1 MYHLEKTSNTQ
12 ISPYQKTKTLTDR
25 FHFRTAVL
33 VKLFLFFLFSGTVA
47 KATTYY
53 SYQSGNWSTANTW
66 TTDPAGTTLLGPAV
80 PTNSDQLVV
89 LAGRTVSLS
98 ANVVTTGHNVNINN
112 GGILDL
118 STFTITTITLLEGEG
133 TLRIGASYF
142 PTATTNNFITVNGG
156 TVEYYNFGAPTT
168 LPATPTTY
176 YNLTLSNSTVTN
188 YTMNLGSALTVLG
201 NFNITATSTGTLTF
215 GIGNDVSTSRA
226 LVFNGN
232 VTVGALC
239 TLNIS
244 AGSTAL
250 HTISMAGN
258 FTINGTVDLTNNA
271 DYAANTLGAA
281 SLTFT
286 GLSDNTVSI
295 NNVSTS
301 FYSFIVNKGVDQT
314 FTLNVTA
321 SVATSPFDGFNSN
334 NMITLTKGTLR
345 LGANITVPQM
355 NISGNNYDL
364 SSSQDV
370 NAGLWIDGATVT
382 LGGSAL
388 VVYGKFRITSGSFT
402 VNNGQSCIV
411 TRGPGEVLI
420 EGGTVTIYSFRVSS
434 AVLGTGTYTQTG
446 GTVNVTGTTLASGY
460 PAFCWPYSASTFVMT
475 GGVLNVSN
483 PGANAAATNGGIMIG
498 SSSYTVTGGT
508 VNVIIPSSA
517 TNFNINSTVPFWD
530 MNISQLGAGTGN
542 ATVADQPNNTVN
554 GVPNPVLAL
563 PLVIL
568 NDLTLISGNTIALDM
583 TPNADQNLTVGRHFN
598 IQSGTTYIPGSN
610 ITTFNGTSNQTFT
623 NNGAITAGLNYLT
636 VNKSA
641 GTLTLAGTASAT
653 TTMLSDLT
661 ITSGTLADGGNAI
674 DVKGNVVNSGT
685 HTGAGMIQ
693 LSSSTASQTISGTN
707 GVFANLK
714 LNNTFN
720 TAGSTMIFLTSNI
733 SVTGTLTL
741 NQNNLFD
748 ISTYNLALGASATIA
763 GSFGPTR
770 FIKTSGQSS
779 DGSITKTYSA
789 SSLTFTYPF
798 GTNATPDYTPATI
811 TLGGTNPS
819 AYGSITV
826 RPVSTESALTTATG
840 VSLTYY
846 WRTTSS
852 GFTLNPSTTV
862 THAYTYLDADIIATE
877 TEYVAGRYNPAT
889 VTWTKGTLSDVN
901 TATNTITF
909 NATNFGAVIDGEYTA
924 GDDNPSGP
932 FNAIRVFYSLN
943 GGGFDYNN
951 TNGDSWSLVSH
962 TGTPTQLVPTV
973 NDIVEIGDAT
983 YNTHNMVID
992 ANGALAG
999 VLKIASGCT
1008 LNIGTTAGHNFG
1020 VYAAPPSGN
1029 GTIRIASA
1037 TVPAGD
1043 FVDFLGATG
1052 GTYEFYG
1059 SSYTLPSTAT
1069 YYNLIINSDAGATIT
1084 LPNNAVTVYGNMT
1097 TKQNAATGTT
1107 YLNVSATSRALII
1120 NGNLTVSSGI
1130 LEFRNGSAS
1139 AVTIGGNVAIASGAI
1154 FRVDNSAALTHT
1166 LSIGGSISNAGTF
1179 DMSTAGSDC
1188 NVTFTGT
1195 GNTGISGVGT
1205 TTNFNTLTV
1214 NKGTSQTPVLTVTST
1229 AFTLSGAEPTLI
1241 LTNGTFKLTSAVT
1254 INPTTTAF
1262 TIPATSCLSVN
1273 GGTINL
1279 STSASDASDV
1289 FLNGKLEILA
1299 GTVNVGNVANNNN
1312 NDIEYFATGLPEIDV
1327 QGTGT
1332 LNVNG
1337 QIRRSAAIVTGIL
1350 SYKQS
1355 GSSTVLIRGRNALST
1370 RAKLEVAN
1378 TGSIFNM
1385 SGTSLL
1391 NIQLGNG
1398 ITFFDL
1404 YLYPG
1409 SSTITGGTIQ
1419 MGNASTAAGQVF
1431 KINATVALYNLTLNT
1446 TNGPTTQMIT
1456 FGLTLKNNL
1465 TIEAGATFVANSL
1478 NVTIGGNLTNSNT
1491 VAATSVTTGGYQPG
1505 STTQVTTFNSTTA
1518 NQTISGTA
1526 TPNRTHFGNLVI
1538 NNTFGTV
1545 TLAANTAITVNETMT
1560 LTAGILADGGNTIV
1574 ALGNISN
1581 SATHTG
1587 AGNITIGAGAATT
1600 HTITG
1605 NGIGAFGN
1613 LVLNST
1619 SGVNVTAN
1627 TAINGTLTFNVAGL
1641 LYIDNKLLRL
1651 GAAASIVGADATKY
1665 IKTNGTLADAGVT
1678 KIYPTGA
1685 SNFTFTIGSAGKY
1698 TPAQFN
1704 VTANTD
1710 VTGGTITVK
1719 PVNTKHPTTTDASN
1733 KELAYYWN
1741 VNSTGFASG
1750 LTVTH
1755 VYNYINA
1762 DVNGTEASYVAGRFY
1777 SGGWNTVPEASTAV
1791 TPVSDFFTFTAKNYI
1806 SGDYT
1811 TGEASEFSTIRT
1823 FYSLTS
1829 GNWDNPGGNVWSYSS
1844 GGAPVAAIPVGNPVV
1859 IEPGHTITVNTDS
1872 KSAISVTFT
1881 NSTGIL
1887 DLGSTI
1893 GHSFG
1898 TVSGTGTI
1906 KQSATAGGTYV
1917 FPAGTFT
1924 SFIAAAGG
1932 TFEFGGSTNGTLS
1945 SQSTF
1950 NNIMLT
1956 GTATKTIAADMT
1968 INGNLTIN
1976 AGILKNTT
1984 NNKNITLNGNWIN
1997 NVGASGFTCGTGTV
2011 TCNGSSAQQ
2020 MTNTG
2025 GETFYNLA
2033 IANSAGDI
2041 TLNNTANV
2049 TGTLNF
2055 TSGKIILGAND
2066 LVVSS
2071 GNAITGYGAGSY
2083 VVTNSTGSLKINNLT
2098 TARTFPVGK
2107 NTSSFTP
2114 ATIAN
2119 VTGTA
2124 DQFAVRVAANVL
2136 HDGTSGAIVTGD
2148 AIGLTWFLDEAV
2160 IGGSIAT
2167 ISFQWNGSDELSG
2180 FDRNDC
2186 HISHYSGGLWDNPA
2200 SVVASGSDPYTVSR
2214 SGITSFSPFGVEEAT
2229 PHPLPIELLFF
2240 DAQLTTGKIVELSW
2254 ATASETNNDYFTIEK
2269 TRDGSSF
2276 EKVADVRGA
2285 GNSRARIQ
2293 YNTFDND
2300 PYEGY
2305 AYYRLKQ
2312 TDFDGKFVYSK
2323 LVGID
2328 NSSAEQYDFTIFPN
2342 PSSDG
2347 MINVNIKGNEA
2358 DRGTIIITDLL
2369 GRTIYSK
2376 AFLLTDN
2383 HNTVI
2388 SLDPPGHLPPGI
2400 YQVSLQLNEKYLSQK
2415 MVVR

>member
-1 MYHLEKTSNTQ
+1 MYPQKQTSYPKISHHQENKTIN
-12 ISPYQKTKTLTDR
+12 DR
-25 FHFRTAVL
+25 FHVHTSL
-33 VKLFLFFLFSGTVA
+33 LFLLFLCLSTVA
-47 KATTYY
+47 NATTYY

-80 PTNSDQLVV
+80 PSNSDLVV
-89 LAGRTVSLS
+89 ILAGRTVTLS
-98 ANVVTTGHNVNINN
+98 ANVATTGHSVNINN
-112 GGILDL
+112 GGIFDL
-118 STFTITTITLLEGEG
+118 STFTITTLNLLEGEG

-142 PTATTNNFITVNGG
+142 PTTTTNNFITVNGG

-168 LPATPTTY
+168 LPTIPTTY
-176 YNLTLSNSTVTN
+176 YNLTLSNSTGN
-188 YTMNLGSALTVLG
+188 SYIMNLGSALTVLG
-201 NFNITATSTGTLTF
+201 NFNITASSTGTLVF
-215 GIGNDVSTSRA
+215 GIGNDISTARA

-232 VTVGALC
+232 VIIGALC
-239 TLNIS
+239 TMNIG

-250 HTISMAGN
+250 HTLSMAGN
-258 FTINGTVDLTNNA
+258 FTINGIVDLTNNA

-295 NNVSTS
+295 NNVNTS

-314 FTLNVTA
+314 FTLSVTA
-321 SVATSPFDGFNSN
+321 SVATSPFDGLSGS

-345 LGANITVPQM
+345 LGANITVQQM
-355 NISGNNYDL
+355 NIAATNYDL
-364 SSSQDV
+364 SSAADV
-370 NAGLWIDGATVT
+370 NAGLWIDGANVT

-402 VNNGQSCIV
+402 VSNGQSCIV

-420 EGGTVTIYSFRVSS
+420 EGGTINIYSFRVSS
-434 AVLGTGTYTQTG
+434 SQLGTGTYTQTG
-446 GTVNVTGTTLASGY
+446 GTVNVTGTSVASGY

-475 GGVLNVSN
+475 GGILNVSN
-483 PGANAAATNGGIMIG
+483 PGTNTLAANGGIMIG

-517 TNFNINSTVPFWD
+517 VNFNINSTVPFWD
-530 MNISQLGAGTGN
+530 MTISQLGAGTGN
-542 ATVADQPNNTVN
+542 ATVADQPNNTIN

-568 NDLTLISGNTIALDM
+568 NDLTLITGNTISLDM

-598 IQSGTTYIPGSN
+598 IQSGTTYVPGTN
-610 ITTFNGTSNQTFT
+610 VTTFNGTSGQTFT

-641 GTLTLAGTASAT
+641 GTLTLAGTAAAT
-653 TTMLSDLT
+653 TTVLSDLT
-661 ITSGTLADGGNAI
+661 ITSGILADGGNTI
-674 DVKGNVVNSGT
+674 DVKGNVANYGT

-693 LSSSTASQTISGTN
+693 LSSATATQTITGAN
-707 GVFANLK
+707 GVFSNLK

-733 SVTGTLTL
+733 AVTGTLTL

-748 ISTYNLALGASATIA
+748 ISTYNLALGGSATIA

-789 SSLTFTYPF
+789 SSLTFTFPF
-798 GTNATPDYTPATI
+798 GTNTTPDYTPATI

-819 AYGSITV
+819 VFGSITV

-840 VSLTYY
+840 VALNYY

-852 GFTLNPSTTV
+852 GFTLNPATTI
-862 THAYTYLDADIIATE
+862 THAYTYLDADIMATE
-877 TEYVAGRYNPAT
+877 SEYVAGRYNPAT
-889 VTWTKGTLSDVN
+889 VTWTKGTLADVN
-901 TATNTITF
+901 TVSNIITF

-951 TNGDSWSLVSH
+951 TASNSWSLASH
-962 TGTPTQLVPTV
+962 TGIPTQLVPTV

-1008 LNIGTTAGHNFG
+1008 LTIGTTTGHSFG
-1020 VYAAPPSGN
+1020 VYSIPPSGN

-1052 GTYEFYG
+1052 GTYEYYG
-1059 SSYTLPSTAT
+1059 TSYTLPATPT
-1069 YYNLIINSDAGATIT
+1069 YYNLIINPDAGATIT
-1084 LPNNAVTVYGNMT
+1084 MPDNAVTVYGNMT
-1097 TKQNAATGTT
+1097 TKQNGATGTT
-1107 YLNVSATSRALII
+1107 YLNVSATPRLLTIT
-1120 NGNLTVSSGI
+1120 GNLTVSSGI
-1130 LEFRNGSAS
+1130 LEFRNAS
-1139 AVTIGGNVAIASGAI
+1139 ATAVTVGGTVSIASGAI
-1154 FRVDNSAALTHT
+1154 FRVDNSAAVTHS
-1166 LSIGGSISNAGTF
+1166 LSIAGSISNAGTL
-1179 DMSTAGSDC
+1179 DLSTAGSDC

-1195 GNTGISGVGT
+1195 TNTSISGAGA

-1214 NKGTSQTPVLTVTST
+1214 NKGTSQTPVLTVNSA
-1229 AFTLSGAEPTLI
+1229 AFTLSGVEPSLV

-1254 INPTTTAF
+1254 INPTTTTF

-1273 GGTINL
+1273 GGTVEL
-1279 STSASDASDV
+1279 STAASDASDV
-1289 FLNGKLEILA
+1289 FLNGKLEVLS
-1299 GTVNVGNVANNNN
+1299 GTVNIGNVANNTN

-1355 GSSTVLIRGRNALST
+1355 GSSTVLIRGRNAVAT

-1385 SGTSLL
+1385 SGTSFL
-1391 NIQLGNG
+1391 NIQSGNG
-1398 ITFFDL
+1398 TTFFDL
-1404 YLYPG
+1404 YLFPG

-1419 MGNASTAAGQVF
+1419 MGNAGTAAGQVF
-1431 KINATVALYNLTLNT
+1431 KISTTVSLYNLTLNT
-1446 TNGPTTQMIT
+1446 TNSPSTQMIT

-1478 NVTIGGNLTNSNT
+1478 NVTIGGNFTNSNVT
-1491 VAATSVTTGGYQPG
+1491 AASSVTTGGYRPG
-1505 STTQVTTFNSTTA
+1505 STTQTTTFNSTTA
-1518 NQTISGTA
+1518 NQTITGTA
-1526 TPNRTHFGNLVI
+1526 TPNRTYFGNLVI

-1545 TLAANTAITVNETMT
+1545 TLAANTAITVSETIT
-1560 LTAGILADGGNTIV
+1560 LTSGTLADGGNTIV

-1581 SATHTG
+1581 AATHTG
-1587 AGNITIGAGAATT
+1587 TGNITVGAGGATT

-1605 NGIGAFGN
+1605 NGNGIFGN

-1619 SGVNVTAN
+1619 SGVNVIAN
-1627 TAINGTLTFNVAGL
+1627 TTINGALTFNVAGL

-1651 GAAASIVGADATKY
+1651 GAVASIVGADATKY
-1665 IKTNGTLADAGVT
+1665 IKTNGTLADAGVI
-1678 KIYPTGA
+1678 KVYPTGA
-1685 SNFTFTIGSAGKY
+1685 SNFTFHIGSAGKY

-1710 VTGGTITVK
+1710 ATGGTITIK
-1719 PVNTKHPTTTDASN
+1719 PVNTRHPTTTDAGN

-1750 LTVTH
+1750 LAVTQ
-1755 VYNYINA
+1755 VYNYMVA
-1762 DVNGTEASYVAGRFY
+1762 DVNGTEASYVAGRFF
-1777 SGGWNTVPEASTAV
+1777 SGGWNTVPEASTSV
-1791 TPVSDFFTFTAKNYI
+1791 TPASHFFTFTGKNYI

-1811 TGEASEFSTIRT
+1811 TGEATEFSTIRT

-1844 GGAPVAAIPVGNPVV
+1844 NGAPVAAVPVGNPVV

-1872 KSAISVTFT
+1872 KSAVSVSFT

-1887 DLGSTI
+1887 DLGATI

-1898 TVSGTGTI
+1898 TVSGAGTI
-1906 KQSATAGGTYV
+1906 KQTATVGGAYV

-1924 SFIAAAGG
+1924 SFIVAGGG
-1932 TFEFGGSTNGTLS
+1932 TFEFGGSTNGTLP

-1950 NNIMLT
+1950 NNVTLT
-1956 GTATKTIAADMT
+1956 GSAVKTIAADMT
-1968 INGNLTIN
+1968 INGNLTIS
-1976 AGILKNTT
+1976 AGVLKNTT
-1984 NNKNITLNGNWIN
+1984 NNKSITLRGNWIN
-1997 NVGASGFTCGTGTV
+1997 NVGAGGFTSGTGTV
-2011 TCNGSSAQQ
+2011 TLNGGYAQQ
-2020 MTNTG
+2020 ITNTG
-2025 GETFYNLA
+2025 GETFFNLSV
-2033 IANSAGDI
+2033 NTPGNV
-2041 TLNNTANV
+2041 TLNNTTV
-2049 TGTLNF
+2049 VSGTLNF
-2055 TSGKIILGAND
+2055 TTGKIILGAND
-2066 LVVSS
+2066 LVISS
-2071 GNAITGYGAGSY
+2071 GNSVTGYGTAGY

-2107 NTSSFTP
+2107 STSGYSP

-2124 DQFAVRVAANVL
+2124 DQFAVRVTANVL
-2136 HDGTSGAIVTGD
+2136 HDGTSGAVVTAD
-2148 AIGLTWFLDEAV
+2148 AIDQTWLLDEAV
-2160 IGGSIAT
+2160 AGGSIAAVT
-2167 ISFQWNGSDELSG
+2167 LQWNGVDELSG
-2180 FDRNDC
+2180 FDRTDC
-2186 HISHYSGGLWDNPA
+2186 HISHYAGGLWDNPVTA
-2200 SVVASGSDPYTVSR
+2200 VASGSDPYTVSR

-2240 DAQLTTGKIVELSW
+2240 DAQLTTNKTVDLDWE
-2254 ATASETNNDYFTIEK
+2254 TASETNNDYFTIEK
-2269 TRDGSSF
+2269 TKDGISF
-2276 EKVADVRGA
+2276 EKVTDLAGA
-2285 GNSRARIQ
+2285 GNSRKKIH
-2293 YNTFDND
+2293 YSTFDND
-2300 PYEGY
+2300 PYKGRS
-2305 AYYRLKQ
+2305 YYRLKQ

-2323 LVGID
+2323 LIGID
-2328 NSSAEQYDFTIFPN
+2328 NSNSEPHNFMVFPN
-2342 PSSDG
+2342 PSPDG
-2347 MINVNIKGNEA
+2347 TVNVSIKGNES
-2358 DRGTIIITDLL
+2358 DKGLITITDLF
-2369 GRTIYSK
+2369 GRTVYSK
-2376 AFLLTDN
+2376 AFVLSGNENTTIQLDQLESLTSGIYN
-2383 HNTVI
+2383 I
-2388 SLDPPGHLPPGI
+2388 SLFM
-2400 YQVSLQLNEKYLSQK
+2400 YEKQFNQK

>member
-1 MYHLEKTSNTQ
+1 MYYLKKTSEKQHLHSEN
-12 ISPYQKTKTLTDR
+12 KTLSGR
-25 FHFRTAVL
+25 LHVRIPILFP
-33 VKLFLFFLFSGTVA
+33 LFLLLLFLSTVT

-53 SYQSGNWSTANTW
+53 TYQSGNWNTVNTW

-80 PTNSDQLVV
+80 PTNSDLVV
-89 LAGRTVSLS
+89 ILAGRTVTLTG
-98 ANVVTTGHNVNINN
+98 NVATTGHSVNINN

-118 STFTITTITLLEGEG
+118 STYTLTTINLLEGEG

-142 PTATTNNFITVNGG
+142 PATTTNNFITVNGG

-168 LPATPTTY
+168 LPTTPTTY
-176 YNLTLSNSTVTN
+176 YNLTLSNSTGTP

-201 NFNITATSTGTLTF
+201 TFNITATSTGTLAF
-215 GIGNDVSTSRA
+215 GIGNDASTVRA

-239 TLNIS
+239 TMNIG

-258 FTINGTVDLTNNA
+258 FTINGTVDLNNNA
-271 DYAANTLGAA
+271 DYVANALGAA

-295 NNVSTS
+295 NNTNTS
-301 FYSFIVNKGVDQT
+301 FYSFILNKGVDQT
-314 FTLNVTA
+314 FVLSVTA
-321 SVATSPFDGFNSN
+321 SVATSPFDGISGS

-355 NISGNNYDL
+355 NTAGTNYDL
-364 SSSQDV
+364 SSAADV
-370 NAGLWIDGATVT
+370 NAGLWVDGANVT

-402 VNNGQSCIV
+402 VSNGQSCIV
-411 TRGPGEVLI
+411 TRGAGEVLI

-434 AVLGTGTYTQTG
+434 ATLGTGTYTQTG
-446 GTVNVTGTTLASGY
+446 GTVNVTGTSVASGY
-460 PAFCWPYSASTFVMT
+460 PAFCWPYATSTFVMT
-475 GGVLNVSN
+475 GGILNVSN
-483 PGANAAATNGGIMIG
+483 PGSNTLAANGGIMIG

-517 TNFNINSTVPFWD
+517 VNFNINSTVPFWD

-568 NDLTLISGNTIALDM
+568 NDLTLITGNTIALDM
-583 TPNADQNLTVGRHFN
+583 TPNIDQNLTIGRHFN
-598 IQSGTTYIPGSN
+598 IQSGTTYTPGTN
-610 ITTFNGTSNQTFT
+610 ITTFNGTSSQTFT

-641 GTLTLAGTASAT
+641 GTLTLAGTAAAVT
-653 TTMLSDLT
+653 TVLSDLR
-661 ITSGTLADGGNAI
+661 ITSGILADGGNTI
-674 DVKGNVVNSGT
+674 DVKGNVISYGT
-685 HTGAGMIQ
+685 HSGAGMIQ
-693 LSSSTASQTISGTN
+693 LSSSTASQTISGAN
-707 GVFANLK
+707 GIFSNLK

-720 TAGSTMIFLTSNI
+720 SAGSTMIFLTSNI

-741 NQNNLFD
+741 NQDNLFD
-748 ISTYNLALGASATIA
+748 ISTYNLSLGANATLA
-763 GSFGPTR
+763 GSFGTTR

-779 DGSITKTYSA
+779 DGSITKTFSA
-789 SSLTFTYPF
+789 SSLSFTYPF

-811 TLGGTNPS
+811 TLGGTNPTVF
-819 AYGSITV
+819 GSITV
-826 RPVSTESALTTATG
+826 RPVSTESALTTATA
-840 VSLTYY
+840 VSLNYY

-852 GFTLNPSTTV
+852 GFTLSGSTTV
-862 THAYTYLDADIIATE
+862 THTYKYLDADIMATE
-877 TEYVAGRYNPAT
+877 AEYVAGRYNPAT
-889 VTWTKGTLSDVN
+889 VTWTKGTLADVN
-901 TATNTITF
+901 AASNTITF

-932 FNAIRVFYSLN
+932 FDAIRVFYSLN

-951 TNGDSWSLVSH
+951 TSGNSWSLASH

-983 YNTHNMVID
+983 YNAHNMVID

-999 VLKIASGCT
+999 VLKIAAGCT
-1008 LNIGTTAGHNFG
+1008 LTIGTTTGHSFG
-1020 VYAAPPSGN
+1020 VYSTPPSGN

-1043 FVDFLGATG
+1043 FVDFLGVAG

-1059 SSYTLPSTAT
+1059 SSYTLPSTAN
-1069 YYNLIINSDAGATIT
+1069 YYNLIINPDAAATIT
-1084 LPNNAVTVYGNMT
+1084 MPDNAVTVYGNMT
-1097 TKQNAATGTT
+1097 TKQNGATGTT
-1107 YLNVSATSRALII
+1107 YLNVSATPRTLSIS
-1120 NGNLTVSSGI
+1120 GNLTVSSGI
-1130 LEFRNGSAS
+1130 LEFRNASVTSVTVGGSVS
-1139 AVTIGGNVAIASGAI
+1139 VASGAI
-1154 FRVDNSAALTHT
+1154 FRVDNSLAVTHT
-1166 LSIGGSISNAGTF
+1166 LSIGGSVSNAGTF

-1188 NVTFTGT
+1188 NVTFTGST
-1195 GNTGISGVGT
+1195 NTSISGAGV

-1214 NKGTSQTPVLTVTST
+1214 NKGASQTPVLTVSS
-1229 AFTLSGAEPTLI
+1229 AVFTLAGAEPALI

-1254 INPTTTAF
+1254 INPTTTTF
-1262 TIPATSCLSVN
+1262 TIPATACLSVN
-1273 GGTINL
+1273 GGTVNL
-1279 STSASDASDV
+1279 ATSAADASDV

-1299 GTVNVGNVANNNN
+1299 GTVNVGTSGNNNN

-1337 QIRRSAAIVTGIL
+1337 QIRRSSAIVTGIL

-1385 SGTSLL
+1385 SGTSFL
-1391 NIQLGNG
+1391 NIQSGNG
-1398 ITFFDL
+1398 VTFFDL
-1404 YLYPG
+1404 YLFPG

-1419 MGNASTAAGQVF
+1419 MGNANTAAAQTF
-1431 KINATVALYNLTLNT
+1431 KISTTVALYNLTLNT
-1446 TNGPTTQMIT
+1446 TNGPVTQMIT

-1478 NVTIGGNLTNSNT
+1478 NVTIGGNFTNNNVT
-1491 VAATSVTTGGYQPG
+1491 AASSVTTGGYQPG
-1505 STTQVTTFNSTTA
+1505 STTQTTTFNSTTA

-1560 LTAGILADGGNTIV
+1560 LTSGTFADGGNTIV
-1574 ALGNISN
+1574 SLGNISN
-1581 SATHTG
+1581 SATHSG
-1587 AGNITIGAGAATT
+1587 AGNITVGAGAATT

-1605 NGIGAFGN
+1605 NGNGTFGN

-1627 TAINGTLTFNVAGL
+1627 TTINGVLTFNVAGL

-1651 GAAASIVGADATKY
+1651 GTSASVVGADATKY
-1665 IKTNGTLADAGVT
+1665 IKTNGTLADAGIT
-1678 KIYPTGA
+1678 KVYPTGTY
-1685 SNFTFTIGSAGKY
+1685 NFTFTIGTAGKY
-1698 TPAQFN
+1698 TPVQYN
-1704 VTANTD
+1704 VTSNTD

-1750 LTVTH
+1750 LAVTH

-1762 DVNGTEASYVAGRFY
+1762 DVNGTEASYVAGRFF
-1777 SGGWNTVPEASTAV
+1777 SGGWNTVPEASTSV
-1791 TPVSDFFTFTAKNYI
+1791 TPASDFFTFTAKNYI
-1806 SGDYT
+1806 TGDYT

-1844 GGAPVAAIPVGNPVV
+1844 GGVPVAAIPVGNPVV

-1872 KSAISVTFT
+1872 KSAVSITFT

-1906 KQSATAGGTYV
+1906 KQSATAGGAYV

-1932 TFEFGGSTNGTLS
+1932 TFEFGGSTNGTLP
-1945 SQSTF
+1945 SQSTY
-1950 NNIMLT
+1950 NNVTLT

-1968 INGNLTIN
+1968 INGNLTIS

-1984 NNKNITLNGNWIN
+1984 NNKNITLGGNWIN
-1997 NVGASGFTCGTGTV
+1997 NVGTAGFTCGTGT
-2011 TCNGSSAQQ
+2011 TTFNGSAAQQ

-2025 GETFYNLA
+2025 GETFFNLT
-2033 IANSAGDI
+2033 INNTSGNV
-2041 TLNNTANV
+2041 TLNHAATV
-2049 TGTLNF
+2049 SGTLNF
-2055 TSGKIILGAND
+2055 ITGKIILGANN

-2071 GNAITGYGAGSY
+2071 GNSITGFGTSAY
-2083 VVTNSTGSLKINNLT
+2083 VVTNSTGTLKINSLT
-2098 TARTFPVGK
+2098 TARIFPVGK
-2107 NTSSFTP
+2107 NTSSYTP

-2124 DQFAVRVAANVL
+2124 DQFSVRVTGNVL
-2136 HDGTSGAIVTGD
+2136 HDGTSGAVVTND
-2148 AIGLTWFLDEAV
+2148 AIDLTWLLDEAV
-2160 IGGSIAT
+2160 VGGSIAT
-2167 ISFQWNGSDELSG
+2167 VTLQWNGADELPG

-2200 SVVASGSDPYTVSR
+2200 TTVASGSDPYTVSR
-2214 SGITSFSPFGVEEAT
+2214 SSITSFSPFGIERAGA
-2229 PHPLPIELLFF
+2229 HPLPIELLFF
-2240 DAQLTTGKIVELSW
+2240 DAQLTSRKTVDLNW

-2269 TRDGSSF
+2269 SKDGISF
-2276 EKVADVRGA
+2276 EKTATISGA
-2285 GNSRARIQ
+2285 GTSRSKQQ
-2293 YNTFDND
+2293 YHAIDKD
-2300 PYEGY
+2300 PYQGY
-2305 AYYRLKQ
+2305 FYYRLKQ

-2323 LVGID
+2323 LVAID
-2328 NSSAEQYDFTIFPN
+2328 NSNSEVTGFVVFPN

-2347 MINVNIKGNEA
+2347 IIQVSIHGNTSA
-2358 DRGTIIITDLL
+2358 KAFITITDTY
-2369 GRTIYSK
+2369 GRTVYSK
-2376 AFLLTDN
+2376 TVDLSGND
-2383 HNTVI
+2383 NTVI
-2388 SLDPPGHLPPGI
+2388 TLDQPDNLTVGI
-2400 YQVSLQLNEKYLSQK
+2400 YNVSLFMNEKWISQK
-2415 MVVR
+2415 MVIR

>member
-1 MYHLEKTSNTQ
+1 MYQLKKTDDKQTLHYHKKN
-12 ISPYQKTKTLTDR
+12 KTITDCFR
-25 FHFRTAVL
+25 VSSSILFH
-33 VKLFLFFLFSGTVA
+33 FFLFLLFSSTVA
-47 KATTYY
+47 NATTYY
-53 SYQSGNWSTANTW
+53 TYQSGNWSTANTW

-80 PTNSDQLVV
+80 PTNSDLVV
-89 LAGRTVSLS
+89 ILAGKTVTLT
-98 ANVVTTGHNVNINN
+98 ANVATTGHSVNINN

-133 TLRIGASYF
+133 TLRIGTSYF
-142 PTATTNNFITVNGG
+142 PATTINNFITVNGG

-168 LPATPTTY
+168 LPTTPTTY
-176 YNLTLSNSTVTN
+176 YNLTLSNSTGTP

-201 NFNITATSTGTLTF
+201 NFNITATSTGTLVF
-215 GIGNDVSTSRA
+215 GIGNDASTVRA

-239 TLNIS
+239 TMNIG
-244 AGSTAL
+244 AGSLAL

-258 FTINGTVDLTNNA
+258 FTINGMVDLNNNA

-286 GLSDNTVSI
+286 GLSDNTLSI
-295 NNVSTS
+295 NNTNTS
-301 FYSFIVNKGVDQT
+301 FYSFILNKGVDQT
-314 FTLNVTA
+314 FVLNVTA
-321 SVATSPFDGFNSN
+321 SVATSPFDGISGN

-355 NISGNNYDL
+355 NASGNYDL
-364 SSSQDV
+364 SSGADV
-370 NAGLWIDGATVT
+370 NAGVWVDGATVT

-402 VNNGQSCIV
+402 VSNGQSCIV

-434 AVLGTGTYTQTG
+434 ATLGTGTYTQTG
-446 GTVNVTGTTLASGY
+446 GTVNVTGTSVASGY
-460 PAFCWPYSASTFVMT
+460 PAFCWPYATSTFVMT
-475 GGVLNVSN
+475 GGILNVSN
-483 PGANAAATNGGIMIG
+483 PGSNSLAANGGIMIG

-517 TNFNINSTVPFWD
+517 INFNINSTVPFWD
-530 MNISQLGAGTGN
+530 MNISQAGAGTGN
-542 ATVADQPNNTVN
+542 ATVADQPNNTIN

-568 NDLTLISGNTIALDM
+568 NDLTLTTGNTIALDM

-598 IQSGTTYIPGSN
+598 IQSGTTYIPGTN
-610 ITTFNGTSNQTFT
+610 VTTFNGTSSQTFT

-636 VNKSA
+636 VNKPA
-641 GTLTLAGTASAT
+641 GTLTLAGTAAAT
-653 TTMLSDLT
+653 TTVLSDLT
-661 ITSGTLADGGNAI
+661 ITSGTLADGGNTI
-674 DVKGNVVNSGT
+674 DVKGNVTSYAI

-693 LSSSTASQTISGTN
+693 LSSSTATQTISGTN
-707 GVFANLK
+707 GVFSNLK

-720 TAGSTMIFLTSNI
+720 TAGNTMIFLTSNI

-741 NQNNLFD
+741 NQDNLFD
-748 ISTYNLALGASATIA
+748 ISTYNLSLGANAAIA
-763 GSFGPTR
+763 GSFGTTR

-779 DGSITKTYSA
+779 DGSITKTFSA
-789 SSLTFTYPF
+789 ASLSFTYPF

-811 TLGGTNPS
+811 TLGGTNPTVF
-819 AYGSITV
+819 GSITV
-826 RPVSTESALTTATG
+826 RPVSTESALTTATA
-840 VSLTYY
+840 VALNYY

-852 GFTLNPSTTV
+852 GFTLAGSTTV
-862 THAYTYLDADIIATE
+862 THTYKYLDADVMATE
-877 TEYVAGRYNPAT
+877 SEYVAGRYNPAT
-889 VTWTKGTLSDVN
+889 VTWTKGTLADVN

-924 GDDNPSGP
+924 GDDSPSGP

-951 TNGDSWSLVSH
+951 TAGNSWSLTSH
-962 TGTPTQLVPTV
+962 TGTPTPLVPTV

-983 YNTHNMVID
+983 YTTHNMVID

-999 VLKIASGCT
+999 VLKIATGCT
-1008 LNIGTTAGHNFG
+1008 LTIGTTTGHSFG
-1020 VYAAPPSGN
+1020 VYSTPPSGN

-1043 FVDFLGATG
+1043 FVDFLGTTG

-1069 YYNLIINSDAGATIT
+1069 YYNLIINPDAAATIT
-1084 LPNNAVTVYGNMT
+1084 MPDNAVTVYGNMT
-1097 TKQNAATGTT
+1097 TKQNGATGTT
-1107 YLNVSATSRALII
+1107 YLNVSATPRTVAIS
-1120 NGNLTVSSGI
+1120 GNLTISSGI
-1130 LEFRNGSAS
+1130 LEFRNASAS
-1139 AVTIGGNVAIASGAI
+1139 SVTVGGSVSVASGAI
-1154 FRVDNSAALTHT
+1154 FRVDNSLAVIHT
-1166 LSIGGSISNAGTF
+1166 LSIAGSISNAGTF
-1179 DMSTAGSDC
+1179 DMSSAGSDC
-1188 NVTFTGT
+1188 NVSFTGST
-1195 GNTGISGVGT
+1195 NASVSGAGA

-1214 NKGTSQTPVLTVTST
+1214 NKGASQIPVLTVSST
-1229 AFTLSGAEPTLI
+1229 VFTLSGPEPALVLI
-1241 LTNGTFKLTSAVT
+1241 NGTFKLTSAVT
-1254 INPTTTAF
+1254 INPTTTTF

-1273 GGTINL
+1273 GGTVNL
-1279 STSASDASDV
+1279 ATSAADAADV

-1299 GTVNVGNVANNNN
+1299 GTVNVGTSGNNNN

-1337 QIRRSAAIVTGIL
+1337 QIRRSSAIVTGIL

-1355 GSSTVLIRGRNALST
+1355 GSSTVLIRGRNALAT

-1378 TGSIFNM
+1378 TGSVFNM
-1385 SGTSLL
+1385 SGTSFLT
-1391 NIQLGNG
+1391 IQSGNG
-1398 ITFFDL
+1398 TTFFDL
-1404 YLYPG
+1404 YLFPG

-1419 MGNASTAAGQVF
+1419 LGNANTATAQVF
-1431 KINATVALYNLTLNT
+1431 KISTMVALYNLTLNT
-1446 TNGPTTQMIT
+1446 TNSPTTQMIT

-1478 NVTIGGNLTNSNT
+1478 NVTIGGNFTNNNVT
-1491 VAATSVTTGGYQPG
+1491 AASSVTTGGYQPG
-1505 STTQVTTFNSTTA
+1505 SITQTTTFNSTIA
-1518 NQTISGTA
+1518 NQTIAGTA

-1545 TLAANTAITVNETMT
+1545 TLAANTAITVNETIT
-1560 LTAGILADGGNTIV
+1560 LTSGTLVDGGNTIV

-1581 SATHTG
+1581 SAIHSG
-1587 AGNITIGAGAATT
+1587 AGNITVGAGAATT
-1600 HTITG
+1600 HAITG
-1605 NGIGAFGN
+1605 NGNGIFGN

-1627 TAINGTLTFNVAGL
+1627 TTINGVLTFNVSGL

-1651 GAAASIVGADATKY
+1651 GASASVVGADATKY

-1678 KIYPTGA
+1678 KVYPTGA
-1685 SNFTFTIGSAGKY
+1685 SNFTFTVGSAGKY

-1704 VTANTD
+1704 VTTNTD
-1710 VTGGTITVK
+1710 VAGGTITVK

-1762 DVNGTEASYVAGRFY
+1762 DVNGTEASYVAGRFF
-1777 SGGWNTVPEASTAV
+1777 SGGWSTVPEASTSV
-1791 TPVSDFFTFTAKNYI
+1791 TPASDFFTYTSKNYI
-1806 SGDYT
+1806 TGDYT

-1859 IEPGHTITVNTDS
+1859 IETGHTITVNTDS
-1872 KSAISVTFT
+1872 KSAVSVTFT
-1881 NSTGIL
+1881 SSNGIL

-1898 TVSGTGTI
+1898 TVTGTGTI
-1906 KQSATAGGTYV
+1906 KQSATAGGAYV

-1924 SFIAAAGG
+1924 SFIAAGGG
-1932 TFEFGGSTNGTLS
+1932 TFEFGGSTNGTLP
-1945 SQSTF
+1945 SQSIF
-1950 NNIMLT
+1950 NNVSLT
-1956 GTATKTIAADMT
+1956 GSATKTIAANMT
-1968 INGNLTIN
+1968 INGNLTIS
-1976 AGILKNTT
+1976 AGVLRNTT
-1984 NNKNITLNGNWIN
+1984 NNRNIILSGNWIN
-1997 NVGASGFTCGTGTV
+1997 NVGAGGFTCGTGT
-2011 TCNGSSAQQ
+2011 TTFNGSIAQQ
-2020 MTNTG
+2020 MTNIS
-2025 GETFYNLA
+2025 GETFYNLT
-2033 IANSAGDI
+2033 ISSSGNV
-2041 TLNNTANV
+2041 TLNNAATV
-2049 TGTLNF
+2049 SGTLNF
-2055 TSGKIILGAND
+2055 TTGKIILGAND
-2066 LVVSS
+2066 LVVTS
-2071 GNAITGYGAGSY
+2071 GNSVTGYGPSGY
-2083 VVTNSTGSLKINNLT
+2083 VVTSSTGLLKINNLT

-2107 NTSSFTP
+2107 STSSYTP

-2124 DQFAVRVAANVL
+2124 DQFSVRVTGNVL
-2136 HDGTSGAIVTGD
+2136 HDGTSGAVVTND
-2148 AIGLTWFLDEAV
+2148 AIGLTWMLDEALV
-2160 IGGSIAT
+2160 GGSIAT
-2167 ISFQWNGSDELSG
+2167 ITLQWNGVDELPG

-2186 HISHYSGGLWDNPA
+2186 HISHYSGGMWDNPLTA
-2200 SVVASGSDPYTVSR
+2200 VASGSDPYMVSR
-2214 SGITSFSPFGVEEAT
+2214 GSITSFSPFGVEGAG

-2240 DAQLTTGKIVELSW
+2240 DAQLTSNKTVDLDW

-2269 TRDGSSF
+2269 SKDGLLF
-2276 EKVADVRGA
+2276 EKVADVSGA
-2285 GNSRARIQ
+2285 GNSRSMIQ
-2293 YNTFDND
+2293 YNTLDKD
-2300 PYEGY
+2300 PYKGY
-2305 AYYRLKQ
+2305 FYYRLKQ

-2323 LVGID
+2323 LVAID
-2328 NSSAEQYDFTIFPN
+2328 NSNSEETSFILFPN
-2342 PSSDG
+2342 PSPDG
-2347 MINVNIKGNEA
+2347 VIHVNINGNGSA
-2358 DRGTIIITDLL
+2358 KALITITDLY
-2369 GRTIYSK
+2369 GRTVYSRTID
-2376 AFLLTDN
+2376 LSRN
-2383 HNTVI
+2383 ENTVI
-2388 SLDPPGHLPPGI
+2388 TLDQPDNLTLGI
-2400 YQVSLQLNEKYLSQK
+2400 YNVSVFINEKWLSQK
-2415 MVVR
+2415 MVIR